1 MDTLERDVFDPPV
14 INSWRRG
21 TTRDQIQYAT
31 DLCRTE
37 LPYAERVRTIATFT
51 VLDSRE
57 ISDLIDSLAKVR
69 AERLRRLRKRR
80 PSRGRKR

>member
-1 MDTLERDVFDPPV
+1 VDTLERDVFDPPV
-14 INSWRRG
+14 INSWRHAP
-21 TTRDQIQYAT
+21 TRDQIQYAT

-57 ISDLIDSLAKVR
+57 ISDLIDSLALVR
-69 AERLRRLRKRR
+69 AERLRRLRQRR
-80 PSRGRKR
+80 PRRARKR